1 MRTIHGIGGLILGR
15 LVGRLLV
22 RTREGNGFGIRGGRE
37 AHRGEGR
44 QVLSI
49 GESRGLPLGWMEES
63 RGPLVRNEL
72 EEGRQV
78 ELGRLHF
85 WLIWESRTRGVP
97 KKELFLKLDSRT
109 VGSGV
114 ALPWFVPHFQ
124 EGVGVEGGVGAMGS
138 RPVLWGL
145 GRSEGS

>member
-1 MRTIHGIGGLILGR
+1 MEEFRGH
-15 LVGRLLV
+15 LV
-22 RTREGNGFGIRGGRE
+22 RSE
-37 AHRGEGR
+37 
-44 QVLSI
+44 
-49 GESRGLPLGWMEES
+49 LG
-63 RGPLVRNEL
+63 
-72 EEGRQV
+72 EGRQV

-109 VGSGV
+109 VESGV

-124 EGVGVEGGVGAMGS
+124 EGVAVEGGVGAMGS

>member
-1 MRTIHGIGGLILGR
+1 MRTIHGIGGLILGQI
-15 LVGRLLV
+15 VGRLLV
-22 RTREGNGFGIRGGRE
+22 RTRAGNGFGIRGGRE

-49 GESRGLPLGWMEES
+49 GECRGLPLGWMEEF
-63 RGPLVRNEL
+63 RGHLVRNEL
-72 EEGRQV
+72 EEGKQV
-78 ELGRLHF
+78 ELLRLHF
-85 WLIWESRTRGVP
+85 RLIWESRTKGDP
-97 KKELFLKLDSRT
+97 TKEIFSKLDSRT
-109 VGSGV
+109 VESKSE
-114 ALPWFVPHFQ
+114 LPLFVRHVQ

>member
-49 GESRGLPLGWMEES
+49 GESRGLPLGWMEEF
-63 RGPLVRNEL
+63 RGHLVRNEL
-72 EEGRQV
+72 EEGKQV
-78 ELGRLHF
+78 ELLRLHF
-85 WLIWESRTRGVP
+85 RLIWESRTRGDP
-97 KKELFLKLDSRT
+97 TKEIFSKLDSRT
-109 VGSGV
+109 VESRAG
-114 ALPWFVPHFQ
+114 LPLFVRHVQ